1 MKKLVLIVIIVIFSS
16 RGMDCFKC
24 GTCICKRTGSHDITI
39 DDSIRY
45 IRSRYIIT
53 KKLSIVCRS
62 DYER

>member
-1 MKKLVLIVIIVIFSS
+1 MKKPVLIVIIVIFSS
-16 RGMDCFKC
+16 RGMDCFEC
-24 GTCICKRTGSHDITI
+24 SMCLQENWISHDITI

-53 KKLSIVCRS
+53 KKLSIVCRL